1 MSVTIHL
8 PGAPGAVFAA
18 VSAISQKGVLD
29 AAQITVN
36 AVPLGTAG
44 DAFTPAGRSDV
55 VDLYVTDTAAA
66 LAANAAG
73 ADLVEIA
80 SLQHAPRWQLLTLA
94 KGKVKSLA
102 QLAGKSVYVDGL
114 PGDELALTAALQAAK
129 TDPAGV
135 TLIYP
140 DDSSFSFDPTQLVD
154 STVAAVLVRNFDGYP
169 RLVQFADPNTGV
181 SVGATYYRE
190 LPIAAV
196 GSGLNIWASAAAITS
211 DDAQIAAAATLIAL
225 SQSEAAC
232 RDDVQAC
239 ATLFDE
245 SSLTDLDVN
254 TVAWALDALNASIWP
269 NSAGLFEMDAATLQR
284 DLDAMTAAGAST
296 PGTPE
301 SLMSSAILSRAQG
314 HWPSDVD
321 RNGANWAP
329 VKLEVP
335 LY

>member
-1 MSVTIHL
+1 MSVTFHL
-8 PGAPGAVFAA
+8 PGAPGAIFAA
-18 VSAISQKGVLD
+18 VSAISQNGVLD

-102 QLAGKSVYVDGL
+102 QLVGKSVYVDGL
-114 PGDELALTAALQAAK
+114 PGDELTLTAALQVAK
-129 TDPAGV
+129 IDPAGV

-140 DDSSFSFDPTQLVD
+140 DDSSVSFDPTQLVD
-154 STVAAVLVRNFDGYP
+154 GTVAAVLVRNFDGYP

-181 SVGATYYRE
+181 SVGSTYYRE
-190 LPIAAV
+190 LPIVAV
-196 GSGLNIWASAAAITS
+196 GSGLNVWASAAAITS
-211 DDAQIAAAATLIAL
+211 DDAQIAAAATLVAL

-232 RDDVQAC
+232 RDDVHAC
-239 ATLFDE
+239 ASLFDE
-245 SSLTDLDVN
+245 SSLTDLDVD

-269 NSAGLFEMDAATLQR
+269 NGAGIFEMDAAMLQR

-296 PGTPE
+296 PGTPA
-301 SLMSSAILSRAQG
+301 SLMNSAILSRAQG
-314 HWPSDVD
+314 HWPGDVD

-329 VKLEVP
+329 VKLEIP